1 MGPRRRARGGGV
13 VSHPRAPYQPDA
25 GDLIYLD
32 FDPHAGR
39 EQAGHRPGLVL
50 SPLAFNFATGLAYI
64 LPITNQLKGSGM
76 EVGLPAGLGV
86 TGGVLCDN
94 MRAQDWLARRAE
106 YVGKAPKVVID
117 EVKARFEA
125 ILQLNPE
132 LDQD

>member
-1 MGPRRRARGGGV
+1 
-13 VSHPRAPYQPDA
+13 
-25 GDLIYLD
+25 
-32 FDPHAGR
+32 
-39 EQAGHRPGLVL
+39 VL
-50 SPLAFNFATGLAYI
+50 SPLAFNVATGLAYI

-94 MRAQDWLARRAE
+94 MRALDWLARRAE
-106 YVGKAPKVVID
+106 YIGKAPKVVID
-117 EVKARFEA
+117 EVKARLEA